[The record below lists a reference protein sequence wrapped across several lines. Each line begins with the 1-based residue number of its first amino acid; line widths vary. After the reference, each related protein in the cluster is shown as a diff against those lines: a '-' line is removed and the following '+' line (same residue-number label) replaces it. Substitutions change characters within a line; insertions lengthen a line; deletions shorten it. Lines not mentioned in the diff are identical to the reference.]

1 MSVLD
6 IFCTLTGVFLKGDF
20 RCFSLRILVFFG
32 FFSGFALRFL
42 LLKEALEVFSAPTA
56 ARACSKALAQLTG
69 PSWFFNSD
77 KVDHFS
83 ASDVKTKAYRIVRF
97 HELLPCCVCLER
109 KILNRKRSRK
119 CTFCSFG
126 LLMLEF
132 TSNHRNSLRKTGFY
146 QNVRVRANISLV

>member
-6 IFCTLTGVFLKGDF
+6 IFGTLTSVFLKGDF
-20 RCFSLRILVFFG
+20 RCFNLRTLVFFG
-32 FFSGFALRFL
+32 FSSGCAIGFL
-42 LLKEALEVFSAPTA
+42 LLKEAFEVFSAPTA

-77 KVDHFS
+77 KIDHFS

-109 KILNRKRSRK
+109 RKKNFEQKKDSK
-119 CTFCSFG
+119 VHV
-126 LLMLEF
+126 L
-132 TSNHRNSLRKTGFY
+132 
-146 QNVRVRANISLV
+146 